1 MREFVSGAELIARA
15 ALTAGCDFFA
25 GYPITPAS
33 GILAQMLTHLPDHRG
48 IGLEGEDEIASMGLC
63 LGAVSV
69 GRKAMTATSGPGL
82 SLYSENLGF
91 AIMAELPLV
100 VVIVQRQGPSTG
112 GATTN
117 AEGDIQFV
125 RWGTAGGYVIPTL
138 CPSDLAD
145 CHKLTIDAFNL
156 AETLRSPVFLLTC
169 KDLVSNRGTV
179 DLDTLV
185 TPRIVTRELCQ
196 TPGTLPYEY
205 KDLADVPPFVPI
217 GGDVLTRVNTSNHGH
232 NGLLAKQ
239 PEVVDKALKH
249 LAAKIDAH
257 RKGMERLQTDLQDGA
272 ETCIVAF
279 GPVAKTAKSVVRQAR
294 EKGRKLSLITIHSLW
309 PMPREGLREAVGDHA
324 RIVVPE
330 LNQGQ
335 YVREVERLFPT
346 KEVRSVT
353 RIDGIQITPAMIEEA
368 CR

>member
-33 GILAQMLTHLPDHRG
+33 GILANMLTHLPNHKG
-48 IGLEGEDEIASMGLC
+48 VGLEGEDEIASMGLC

-82 SLYSENLGF
+82 ALYSENLGF

-100 VVIVQRQGPSTG
+100 IVVVQRQGPSTG

-117 AEGDIQFV
+117 AEGDVMFA

-138 CPSDLAD
+138 CPTDLAE
-145 CHKLTIDAFNL
+145 CHSMTIEAFNL
-156 AETLRSPVFLLTC
+156 AERLRTPVFLLTC

-179 DLDTLV
+179 DLDALV
-185 TPRIVTRELCQ
+185 TPEIVSRVHCQ
-196 TPGTLPYEY
+196 KPGTLPYEY
-205 KDLADVPPFVPI
+205 DELADVPPFVPI
-217 GGDVLTRVNTSNHGH
+217 GGEVLTRVNTSNHGH
-232 NGLLAKQ
+232 NGLLAKA

-249 LAAKIDAH
+249 LAQKIETRSDLL
-257 RKGMERLQTDLQDGA
+257 ERMDVDLDEGA
-272 ETCIVAF
+272 DTCIVAY
-279 GPVAKTAKSVVRQAR
+279 GPVAKTAKGVVQQAR
-294 EKGRKLSLITIHSLW
+294 RAGRKLSLVTVHSLW
-309 PMPREGLREAVGDHA
+309 PMPRKGLADAVADHA
-324 RIVVPE
+324 RVVVPE

-353 RIDGIQITPAMIEEA
+353 RIDGVQITPVMIEEA